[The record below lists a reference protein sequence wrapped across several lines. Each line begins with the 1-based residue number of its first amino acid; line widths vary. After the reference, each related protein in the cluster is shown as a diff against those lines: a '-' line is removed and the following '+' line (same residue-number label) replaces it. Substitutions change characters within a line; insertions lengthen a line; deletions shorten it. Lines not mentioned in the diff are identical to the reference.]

1 MAGRACVFT
10 VDVNEADVS
19 KYGSI
24 WLDGKGVGFCT
35 SGGYSHYAQTS
46 NAQGFMPSDRI
57 VDGLD
62 VEIEILGQMC
72 KARMVTKA
80 LFDPIGDRMRG

>member
-1 MAGRACVFT
+1 MNTPPVRTRWMAGRACVFT

-35 SGGYSHYAQTS
+35 LGGYSRYAQTS
-46 NAQGFMPSDRI
+46 NAQGFIPMDRI
-57 VDGLD
+57 VGGLE
-62 VEIEILGQMC
+62 VEIKNSGPM
-72 KARMVTKA
+72 
-80 LFDPIGDRMRG
+80 